1 MRNWT
6 TKEAKLVLEWARRAA
21 SERLPIQEIAKQL
34 NRDPATV
41 KEFLR
46 RVLPKGHRPWTEKPR
61 WAAEEIEALHYGAT
75 VPTRSPVAA
84 KKYIKRHFAAG
95 QDAEDDRA
103 PLSVTQD
110 QSVRSS

>member
-6 TKEAKLVLEWARRAA
+6 TKEARLALEWARSAA
-21 SERLPIQEIAKQL
+21 SERPPIQEIAKQL
-34 NRDPATV
+34 SRHPAAV

-61 WAAEEIEALHYGAT
+61 WAAEEIGALHYGAT

-95 QDAEDDRA
+95 LPSR
-103 PLSVTQD
+103 
-110 QSVRSS
+110 